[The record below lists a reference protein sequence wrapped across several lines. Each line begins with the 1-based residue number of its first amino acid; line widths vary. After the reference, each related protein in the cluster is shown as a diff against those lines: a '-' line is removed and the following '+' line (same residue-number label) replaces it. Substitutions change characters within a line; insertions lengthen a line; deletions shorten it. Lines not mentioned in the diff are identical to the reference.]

1 MKYYSMKMLKYILI
15 IIPLLFTTCMSLK
28 RTQNIE
34 LQYIRI
40 DEKIERIVRDYK
52 QNYSKNSIIYIAFKG
67 SITNSSNTIYMHRI
81 SNMSDLYLRSIS
93 YYSKVDNIP
102 IIISSPKNGY
112 IDPSNYGIGFLNEI
126 SPFLKDDM
134 LKRSIVKN
142 EYGGFDI
149 ENIVIRGIDHSQV
162 WKVKIGSKIKIKKLN
177 KNSPFLE
184 KLFNDDVD
192 IDRYYRVLE
201 GGVDER
207 NL

>member
-34 LQYIRI
+34 LQNIRI

-52 QNYSKNSIIYIAFKG
+52 QYYSKNSIIYIAFKG

-126 SPFLKDDM
+126 SPFLMDDM